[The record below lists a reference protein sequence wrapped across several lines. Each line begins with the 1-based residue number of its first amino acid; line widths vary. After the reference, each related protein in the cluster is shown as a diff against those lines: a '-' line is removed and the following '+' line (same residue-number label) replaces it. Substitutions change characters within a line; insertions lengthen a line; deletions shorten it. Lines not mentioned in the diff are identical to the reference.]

1 MGGGAPEP
9 GPTVLERI
17 ARLESIWGDHRVV
30 MCSFTAGRSGLLG
43 RWFGGFVGG
52 MAPEPGPTVLE
63 RIARLESI

>member
-52 MAPEPGPTVLE
+52 DG
-63 RIARLESI
+63 S